1 MRNPN
6 WTEDELLLVIN
17 LYFENS
23 WLDKTNPKVI
33 EMSQIL
39 NRLPVHSKENRQKN
53 FRNPNGVEM
62 KLANLRRL
70 DPDYEGEGLKSGGR
84 LEEYLWNQYYNNKS
98 ELTSVVNS
106 ILQTLEDDNLTQ
118 ELESLGNLDQESQLD
133 TTGSKEGRILERL
146 HKYRERNSKL
156 VKKKKKNVLNKE
168 GRLDCEVCGFNF
180 QEKYG
185 DLGEGFIECHHV
197 TPISQLK
204 PDTVVTW
211 NDLIL
216 VCSNCHRMIHRK
228 TNLTTIEELRFLIQ
242 VELPSN

>member
-23 WLDKTNPKVI
+23 RLDKTNPKVI

-106 ILQTLEDDNLTQ
+106 ILQILEDDNLTQ

-146 HKYRERNSKL
+146 HKYRERNSNL
-156 VKKKKKNVLNKE
+156 VKKKKRNVLNKE

-197 TPISQLK
+197 TPISQLR

>member
-23 WLDKTNPKVI
+23 RLDKTNPKVI

-70 DPDYEGEGLKSGGR
+70 DPDYEEEGLKSGGR

-106 ILQTLEDDNLTQ
+106 ILQILEDDNLTQ

-146 HKYRERNSKL
+146 HKYRERNSNL
-156 VKKKKKNVLNKE
+156 VKKKKRNVLNKE

-197 TPISQLK
+197 TPISQLR

-211 NDLIL
+211 KDLIL

>member
-1 MRNPN
+1 M
-6 WTEDELLLVIN
+6 
-17 LYFENS
+17 
-23 WLDKTNPKVI
+23 
-33 EMSQIL
+33 
-39 NRLPVHSKENRQKN
+39 
-53 FRNPNGVEM
+53 
-62 KLANLRRL
+62 
-70 DPDYEGEGLKSGGR
+70 
-84 LEEYLWNQYYNNKS
+84 
-98 ELTSVVNS
+98 VNS

>member
-70 DPDYEGEGLKSGGR
+70 DPDYEGEG
-84 LEEYLWNQYYNNKS
+84 
-98 ELTSVVNS
+98 
-106 ILQTLEDDNLTQ
+106 
-118 ELESLGNLDQESQLD
+118 
-133 TTGSKEGRILERL
+133 
-146 HKYRERNSKL
+146 
-156 VKKKKKNVLNKE
+156 
-168 GRLDCEVCGFNF
+168 
-180 QEKYG
+180 
-185 DLGEGFIECHHV
+185 FIECHHV
-197 TPISQLK
+197 TPISQLR

-211 NDLIL
+211 KDLIL

>member
-23 WLDKTNPKVI
+23 RLDKTNPKVI

-106 ILQTLEDDNLTQ
+106 ILQILEDDNLTQ

-146 HKYRERNSKL
+146 HKYRERNSNL
-156 VKKKKKNVLNKE
+156 VKKKKRNVLNKE

>member
-23 WLDKTNPKVI
+23 RLDKTNPKVI

-106 ILQTLEDDNLTQ
+106 ILQILEDDNLTQ

-146 HKYRERNSKL
+146 HKYRERNSNL
-156 VKKKKKNVLNKE
+156 VKKKKRNVLNKE

-197 TPISQLK
+197 TPISQLR

-211 NDLIL
+211 KDLIL

>member
-6 WTEDELLLVIN
+6 WTEDELLLVIH
-17 LYFENS
+17 LYFENG
-23 WLDKTNPKVI
+23 WLDKTHPKVI

-53 FRNPNGVEM
+53 FRNPNGVAM
-62 KLANLRRL
+62 KLGNLMRL

-84 LEEYLWNQYYNNKS
+84 LEEQLWNQYYNNKS
-98 ELTSVVNS
+98 ELTSVVDS
-106 ILQTLEDDNLTQ
+106 ILQTLEDENLIQ

-133 TTGSKEGRILERL
+133 TTGSKEGKILERL
-146 HKYRERNSKL
+146 HKYRERNSNL
-156 VKKKKKNVLNKE
+156 VKKKKKSVLNKE

-204 PDTVVTW
+204 PDTIVTLK
-211 NDLIL
+211 DLIL

-228 TNLTTIEELRFLIQ
+228 TNLTSIEELRFLIK
-242 VELPSN
+242 N